1 MDMKIKR
8 ALISVSNKEE
18 VVNLAEG
25 LSGLGVEILS
35 TGGTAKVLRD
45 NGVPVKDVAEFTK
58 FPEMLDGRVKT
69 LHPRIHGGLLA
80 QRDNPDHMAQIK
92 QHGLDLIDLVVV
104 NLYPFE
110 ATIKKPDCSLE
121 DAIEQIDIG
130 GPAMLRSAAKNFEH
144 VVVLVDPMDYSKI
157 LGELKRSDGQVSR
170 DTRLALAQKVYAHTA
185 RYDSAVSTYLE
196 HRVQGEEAV
205 RFPGILTLH
214 FEKVQNLRYGENP
227 HQQAAFYR
235 EIEVM
240 EPCVATARQIHGKA
254 MSFNNYMDANAALE
268 LVREFRDDAAV
279 IVKHNN
285 PCGVAFGDT
294 PAEAF
299 LRAKETDP
307 VSAFGGVIAFNH
319 PVDEEAAREIT
330 SIFVEIVIAPGFESE
345 ALELLR
351 KKKDLRLLEVGPTLK
366 EQPGGM
372 DMKRVVGGLLLQDRD
387 QGRINDIRKLK
398 VVSRRKP
405 TTDEYE
411 ALAFAWVVCKHVKS
425 NAIVYAR
432 NNQTVGIGAGQMS
445 RVDSVRIGSM
455 KAKLP
460 LQGTVLASDAFFP
473 FRDGIDEAFRSG
485 VTAIIQPGGSIR
497 DEEVIHAVNEH
508 DMAMI
513 LTGVRH
519 FRH

>member
-1 MDMKIKR
+1 MKVKR
-8 ALISVSNKEE
+8 ALISVSNKEGI
-18 VVNLAEG
+18 VNLAEG
-25 LSGLGVEILS
+25 LIGLGIQILS

-45 NGVPVKDVAEFTK
+45 NDIPVKDVAEFTQ

-80 QRDNPDHMAQIK
+80 QRGNPDHMAQVE
-92 QHGLDLIDLVVV
+92 QHGLGLIDLVAV

-110 ATIKKPDCSLE
+110 STIKRPGCSLE
-121 DAIEQIDIG
+121 EAIEQIDIG

-144 VVVLVDPMDYSKI
+144 VIVLVDPRDYPKI
-157 LGELKRSDGQVSR
+157 LEELKRRDGQVSR
-170 DTRLALAQKVYAHTA
+170 ESRLTLAQKVYTHTA
-185 RYDSAVSTYLE
+185 RYDSTVSSYLE
-196 HRVQGEEAV
+196 HQVEGEEAV
-205 RFPGILTLH
+205 RFPGILTVH

-235 EIEVM
+235 EMEVT

-268 LVREFRDDAAV
+268 LAREFRDVAAV
-279 IVKHNN
+279 IVKHSN

-330 SIFVEIVIAPGFESE
+330 SMFVEIVIAPGFESE
-345 ALELLR
+345 ALELFR
-351 KKKDLRLLEVGPTLK
+351 KKKDLRLLDVGPTLK

-387 QGRINDIRKLK
+387 KGRIDDIRTLK

-405 TTDEYE
+405 TTDEYD

-432 NNQTVGIGAGQMS
+432 NGQTVGIGAGQMS

-460 LQGTVLASDAFFP
+460 LEGTVLASDAFFP
-473 FRDGIDEAFRSG
+473 FRDGIDEAFRAG
-485 VTAIIQPGGSIR
+485 VTAVIQPGGSIK
-497 DEEVIHAVNEH
+497 DEEIIQAVDEH
-508 DMAMI
+508 DMALI
-513 LTGVRH
+513 LTGIRH

>member
-1 MDMKIKR
+1 MKIKR

-25 LSGLGVEILS
+25 LRGLGVEILS
-35 TGGTAKVLRD
+35 TGGTAKMLRD
-45 NGVPVKDVAEFTK
+45 NGIPVKDVAEFTK
-58 FPEMLDGRVKT
+58 FPAMLDGRVKT

-80 QRDNPDHMAQIK
+80 QRDNPDHMAQVK
-92 QHGLDLIDLVVV
+92 QHGLDLIDLVAV

-110 ATIKKPDCSLE
+110 TTIKRPDCSLE
-121 DAIEQIDIG
+121 EAIEQIDIG

-144 VVVLVDPMDYSKI
+144 VVVLVDPRDYSKV

-185 RYDSAVSTYLE
+185 RYDSTVSSYLE
-196 HRVQGEEAV
+196 HQVQGEGAV
-205 RFPGILTLH
+205 RFPGILTAH

-235 EIEVM
+235 EMEVM
-240 EPCVATARQIHGKA
+240 EHCVATARQIHGKA

-268 LVREFRDDAAV
+268 LVREFRDVAAV

-330 SIFVEIVIAPGFESE
+330 PMFVEIVIAPGFESE
-345 ALELLR
+345 ALELLK
-351 KKKDLRLLEVGPTLK
+351 KKKDLRLLDVGPTLK
-366 EQPGGM
+366 EQTGGM

-387 QGRINDIRKLK
+387 QGRIDDIRTVK

-411 ALAFAWVVCKHVKS
+411 AMAFAWVVCKHVKS

-432 NNQTVGIGAGQMS
+432 YGQTVGIGAGQMS
-445 RVDSVRIGSM
+445 RIDSVRIGSM

-473 FRDGIDEAFRSG
+473 FRDGIDEAFTAG

-497 DEEVIHAVNEH
+497 DEEVIHAINEH